1 MVVGWS
7 SGSDRSPGSR
17 PAAQIT
23 PETGKPGR
31 KRLSASSPVDIRL
44 PISYSSGEA
53 SGCESPQGSL
63 AATRRYYGLVLK
75 LLLIAP
81 CDGEDV
87 GEAWVAHQWV
97 SRLAARHEVTLLSYY
112 KQGKT
117 PPSRQLPGVRVVEWT
132 EPPYIGGAERL
143 NSMLKPGYLPFYLR
157 ARRWIR
163 RCASHGGQFDLAYQP
178 VPVAMRYPSPVA
190 GLGIPYIIGPV
201 GGSLSAPPGFGAG
214 EDTAPWYVGLR
225 RLDRLRTRR
234 DPLLRRTYEQ
244 ASCVIGI
251 APYVKDFLTQVTL
264 RRFEVMSETGIERL
278 PTAVDRVGRKG
289 SVRLLFV
296 GRLVRT
302 KGARDAIRA
311 LALVR
316 NLPVMLDVVGDGFDR
331 AECEALAAQLG
342 LSGRVHFHGW
352 VPRELVSTFYKSAD
366 IFVFPSYREPGGN
379 VVFEAMGYGL
389 PLIVSDIGGPGAAVD
404 EKSGIRLHPESPD
417 QYARDIADAIERL
430 VSDRPLRQS
439 LGEGARRRVTEI
451 GLWDSKIDRLEQIFD
466 DILLSNNPL
475 DQGYRRAN

>member
-1 MVVGWS
+1 MP
-7 SGSDRSPGSR
+7 RSRHGANAEVKEQSK
-17 PAAQIT
+17 I
-23 PETGKPGR
+23 
-31 KRLSASSPVDIRL
+31 L
-44 PISYSSGEA
+44 P
-53 SGCESPQGSL
+53 
-63 AATRRYYGLVLK
+63 RYYGAVLK

-81 CDGEDV
+81 CDGEDI

-97 SRLAARHEVTLLSYY
+97 RHLASRHEVTLLTYY
-112 KQGKT
+112 KRGRT
-117 PPSRQLPGVRVVEWT
+117 PPSRQLHGVRVIEWA
-132 EPPYIGGAERL
+132 EPPYFGRAERL
-143 NSMLKPGYLPFYLR
+143 NSMLKPGYLPFYVR

-163 RCASHGGQFDLAYQP
+163 QSGASIGQFDVAYQP

-201 GGSLSAPPGFGAG
+201 GGSLPIPPGFGAG

-251 APYVKDFLTQVTL
+251 APYVKDFLTQVRL
-264 RRFEVMSETGIERL
+264 RRFEVMSETGIDRL
-278 PTAVDRVGRKG
+278 PASVDRAGRVGD
-289 SVRLLFV
+289 VRLLFV

-316 NLPVMLDVVGDGFDR
+316 HLPAVLDVVGDGFDR
-331 AECEALAAQLG
+331 AACEALTAELG
-342 LSGRVHFHGW
+342 LTGRVRFHGW
-352 VPRELVSTFYKSAD
+352 IPREQVSTFYRSAD

-379 VVFEAMGYGL
+379 VTFEAMGHGL

-404 EKSGIRLHPESPD
+404 EKSGIRLHPESLD
-417 QYARDIADAIERL
+417 QYVRDIAVAITQL
-430 VSDRPLRQS
+430 VSDRSLRHS
-439 LGEGARRRVTEI
+439 LGEGARRRVSEI
-451 GLWDSKIDRLEQIFD
+451 GLWDTKVGRLEEIFD
-466 DILLSNNPL
+466 DILLSSGSPGKGSR
-475 DQGYRRAN
+475 QPS